1 MSELDAEEFYSL
13 ILDNIEDP
21 YPVYRRFREADGL
34 HCILRPGTG
43 REPEWLVM
51 RYADAATVLTGRG
64 FGRRA
69 AVPGVTP
76 SAVPKTIIR
85 KDYPVLSALV
95 ENWLVFMD
103 PPRHTMVRA
112 VVADCLAQRMRA
124 GLREQTQEIVEE
136 LVAGLA
142 AQPGIELVSEYAA
155 VIPMLVNL
163 EALGAPRSDWKWLC
177 GQTAALQEGSSFRP
191 GNRER
196 RLAIAEE
203 AARAL
208 DEYFRE
214 ALSTCR
220 KAPGDNLMSTLL
232 MAEWDGSPNTN
243 DLLVGTCV
251 HILASGNE
259 TTRNALSK
267 AVLLLLR
274 HSTLLDRLR
283 QTPELMPA
291 VVDELIRFDPP
302 AQMVT
307 RWAYR
312 DEHVGGHD
320 IRRGDKVTV
329 VLGSANR
336 DPARFAV
343 PDTLRFDRGNRQHSG
358 FGMGA
363 HYCLGSAL
371 GRMEVETGLGAILK
385 LLPDLRVDSD
395 PVPYGNDLIFHGP
408 RELQLVP
415 SSQPSVADTAAQ
427 HK

>member
-21 YPVYRRFREADGL
+21 YPVYRQFRKADGL

-76 SAVPKTIIR
+76 AAVPKTIIG
-85 KDYPVLSALV
+85 KAYPVLSALV

-103 PPRHTMVRA
+103 PPRHTAVRA

-124 GLREQTQEIVEE
+124 GLREQTQGIIEE

-142 AQPGIELVSEYAA
+142 AQPRIELVSEYAA
-155 VIPMLVNL
+155 VVPMLVNL
-163 EALGAPRSDWKWLC
+163 EMLGVPRSDWKWMC
-177 GQTAALQEGSSFRP
+177 GQTAALQQGSSFRP

-196 RLAIAEE
+196 RLATAEE

-208 DEYFRE
+208 DEYFRA
-214 ALSTCR
+214 ALSACR
-220 KAPGDNLMSTLL
+220 TAPRDNLMSTL
-232 MAEWDGSPNTN
+232 MAEWDSSPDTN

-251 HILASGNE
+251 HVLASGHE

-267 AVLLLLR
+267 AVLVLLR
-274 HSTLLDRLR
+274 NSALLERLR

-312 DEHVGGHD
+312 DEHVGGHE

-336 DPARFAV
+336 DPARFAT
-343 PDTLRFDRGNRQHSG
+343 PDTLRFDRHNRQHSG

-371 GRMEVETGLGAILK
+371 GRMEVEIGLGA
-385 LLPDLRVDSD
+385 LLTLLSGLRVTSD
-395 PVPYGNDLIFHGP
+395 PVPYGKDLIFHGP
-408 RELQLVP
+408 QELQLVP
-415 SSQPSVADTAAQ
+415 S
-427 HK
+427 

>member
-21 YPVYRRFREADGL
+21 YPIYRRFREADGL
-34 HCILRPGTG
+34 HRVLRPGTG

-51 RYADAATVLTGRG
+51 RYVDAATVLTGRG

-76 SAVPKTIIR
+76 ASVSTTIIGQ
-85 KDYPVLSALV
+85 DHPVLSALV

-103 PPRHTMVRA
+103 PPRHTIVRA
-112 VVADCLAQRMRA
+112 IIADCLAKGMRA
-124 GLREQTQEIVEE
+124 GLRKQTHEIVEE

-142 AQPGIELVSEYAA
+142 AQSRIELVSEYAA
-155 VIPMLVNL
+155 VVPMLVNL
-163 EALGAPRSDWKWLC
+163 NALGVPRSDWKWMC
-177 GQTAALQEGSSFRP
+177 AQTAALQEGTSFRP

-203 AARAL
+203 GARAL
-208 DEYFRE
+208 DEYFRKALSARRE
-214 ALSTCR
+214 ALR
-220 KAPGDNLMSTLL
+220 DDLMSTLL
-232 MAEWDGSPNTN
+232 MAEWGDATGTD

-251 HILASGNE
+251 HILAAGNE

-267 AVLLLLR
+267 YVLLLLR
-274 HSTLLDRLR
+274 HSNLLDRLLD
-283 QTPELMPA
+283 QPELVPTA
-291 VVDELIRFDPP
+291 VDELIRFDPP

-320 IRRGDKVTV
+320 IHRGDKVTV

-336 DPARFAV
+336 DPARFAA
-343 PDTLRFDRGNRQHSG
+343 PDTIRLDRHNPQHSG
-358 FGMGA
+358 FGMGI
-363 HYCLGSAL
+363 HYCLGSVL
-371 GRMEVETGLGAILK
+371 GRTEVEIGLGALLT
-385 LLPDLRVDSD
+385 LLPVLRVDSD
-395 PVPYGNDLIFHGP
+395 PVPYGQDLIFHGP
-408 RELQLVP
+408 QELQLIQ
-415 SSQPSVADTAAQ
+415 S
-427 HK
+427 

>member
-1 MSELDAEEFYSL
+1 MAELNAEEFYSL

-21 YPVYRRFREADGL
+21 YPIYRRFRETDGL
-34 HCILRPGTG
+34 HCVLRPGTG

-51 RYADAATVLTGRG
+51 QYEGAATVLTGRG

-76 SAVPKTIIR
+76 ASVSPTIIG
-85 KDYPVLSALV
+85 KGHPVLSALV

-103 PPRHTMVRA
+103 PPRHTTVRA
-112 VVADCLAQRMRA
+112 VVADCLAKRVRA

-136 LVAGLA
+136 LVARLA
-142 AQPGIELVSEYAA
+142 AQPRIELVNEYAA
-155 VIPMLVNL
+155 VVPMLVNL
-163 EALGAPRSDWKWLC
+163 EALGVPQSDWKWMC
-177 GQTAALQEGSSFRP
+177 TQTAALQQGTSFRP

-208 DEYFRE
+208 DEYFRK
-214 ALSTCR
+214 ALSAR
-220 KAPGDNLMSTLL
+220 REAPRDDLMSTLL
-232 MAEWDGSPNTN
+232 MAEWDDSTGTD

-251 HILASGNE
+251 HILAAGNE
-259 TTRNALSK
+259 TTRNALAK
-267 AVLLLLR
+267 DVLLLLR
-274 HSTLLDRLR
+274 HSNMLDRLLEA
-283 QTPELMPA
+283 PELMPA

-320 IRRGDKVTV
+320 IRRGDKVTI

-336 DPARFAV
+336 DPARFV
-343 PDTLRFDRGNRQHSG
+343 DPDTIRLDRHNHQHSG
-358 FGMGA
+358 FGMGI

-371 GRMEVETGLGAILK
+371 GRMEVEIGLGAILR
-385 LLPDLRVDSD
+385 LLPGLRVDSD
-395 PVPYGNDLIFHGP
+395 PVPYGKDLIFHGP
-408 RELQLVP
+408 QELQLIP
-415 SSQPSVADTAAQ
+415 S
-427 HK
+427 

>member
-1 MSELDAEEFYSL
+1 MAKLDAEEFYSL

-21 YPVYRRFREADGL
+21 YPIYRRFREAAGL
-34 HCILRPGTG
+34 HRVLRPGTG

-51 RYADAATVLTGRG
+51 RYEAATTVLTGRG
-64 FGRRA
+64 FGRSA
-69 AVPGVTP
+69 AVAGVT
-76 SAVPKTIIR
+76 SASVSAAIAQGQPALT
-85 KDYPVLSALV
+85 ALV
-95 ENWLVFMD
+95 DNWLVFMD
-103 PPRHTMVRA
+103 PPRHTTVRA
-112 VVADCLAQRMRA
+112 VIADCLAKRMRA
-124 GLREQTQEIVEE
+124 GLREQAQKIVEE
-136 LVAGLA
+136 LVSGLA
-142 AQPGIELVSEYAA
+142 AKSRIELVSEYA
-155 VIPMLVNL
+155 VMVPMLVIL
-163 EALGAPRSDWKWLC
+163 EALGVPRSDWKWMC

-191 GNRER
+191 GNREQ

-208 DEYFRE
+208 TEYFRTI
-214 ALSTCR
+214 LSAR
-220 KAPGDNLMSTLL
+220 RQAPRDDLMSILVT
-232 MAEWDGSPNTN
+232 AEWDGSPGTD

-251 HILASGNE
+251 HVLASGNE
-259 TTRNALSK
+259 TMRNALSK

-274 HSTLLDRLR
+274 HSKVLDRLVKA
-283 QTPELMPA
+283 PELVPA

-336 DPARFAV
+336 DPARFAA
-343 PDTLRFDRGNRQHSG
+343 PDTLRLDRNNRQHSG

-371 GRMEVETGLGAILK
+371 GRMEAEIGLGAMLT
-385 LLPDLRVDSD
+385 LLPCLRVDSD
-395 PVPYGNDLIFHGP
+395 PVPYGKDLIFHGP
-408 RELQLVP
+408 KELQLIQ
-415 SSQPSVADTAAQ
+415 S
-427 HK
+427 

>member
-1 MSELDAEEFYSL
+1 MSDLDAEEFYSL
-13 ILDNIEDP
+13 IFDNIQDP
-21 YPVYRRFREADGL
+21 YPIYRRFREAGGL
-34 HCILRPGTG
+34 HRVLRPGTG

-51 RYADAATVLTGRG
+51 RYEDAATVLTRRG

-76 SAVPKTIIR
+76 ASVPATIIGQ
-85 KDYPVLSALV
+85 DYPVLSALV

-103 PPRHTMVRA
+103 PPRHTIVRA
-112 VVADCLAQRMRA
+112 VVADCLVKRMRE
-124 GLREQTQEIVEE
+124 GLHKQTQEIVEE

-142 AQPGIELVSEYAA
+142 TRPRIELVSEYAA
-155 VIPMLVNL
+155 VVPMLVNL
-163 EALGAPRSDWKWLC
+163 EALGVPRSDWKWMC
-177 GQTAALQEGSSFRP
+177 GQTAALQEGTSFRP
-191 GNRER
+191 GNREW

-208 DEYFRE
+208 DEYFRK
-214 ALSTCR
+214 ALSACR
-220 KAPGDNLMSTLL
+220 EAPRDDLMSTLL
-232 MAEWDGSPNTN
+232 TAEWDDSAGTD

-251 HILASGNE
+251 HILAAGNE

-274 HSTLLDRLR
+274 RSDLLDQLLDA
-283 QTPELMPA
+283 PELVPA
-291 VVDELIRFDPP
+291 MVDELVRFDPP

-312 DEHVGGHD
+312 DEHVAGHD

-336 DPARFAV
+336 DPARFAA
-343 PDTLRFDRGNRQHSG
+343 PDTIRLDRHNRQHSG
-358 FGMGA
+358 FGMGI

-371 GRMEVETGLGAILK
+371 GRMEVEVGLGA
-385 LLPDLRVDSD
+385 LLPLLPGLRVDSD
-395 PVPYGNDLIFHGP
+395 PVPYGKDIIFHGP
-408 RELQLVP
+408 QELRLVP
-415 SSQPSVADTAAQ
+415 S
-427 HK
+427 